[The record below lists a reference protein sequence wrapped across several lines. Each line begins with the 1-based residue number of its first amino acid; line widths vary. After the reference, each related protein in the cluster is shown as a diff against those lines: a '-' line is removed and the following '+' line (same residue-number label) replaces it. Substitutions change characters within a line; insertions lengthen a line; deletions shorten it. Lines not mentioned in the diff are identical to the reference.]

1 MLHLLGRAQ
10 YYLGERDE
18 AWETLNY
25 AYMLSDLAPG
35 TVPAY
40 SDENEMETITA
51 FVSGNSNAE

>member
-10 YYLGERDE
+10 YYVGERYE

-25 AYMLSDLAPG
+25 AFMMSDLTPG

-40 SDENEMETITA
+40 TGEDEYETITA
-51 FVSGNSNAE
+51 FVSGDTNAE